1 MTINNNL
8 MNPVPLWTS
17 KNDWYCKKATNHG
30 NCVPPVF
37 PTGMM
42 PKMALTVVGAPNSA
56 SRSITITQDHG
67 MPSDYIR
74 TYTGNVSPNPKNQN
88 NFNGILNAGE
98 HSGQEPIILITNNNG
113 VCSVKF
119 RYWYSD
125 MQGDGYRTR
134 SVYLYDDNEE
144 IENISKDIIESGGHV
159 FQVNINGTNCT
170 FKMSAVN
177 LDYYSSRSISVIL
190 KKLSDE
196 STVATQS
203 FNGEIEGCGLSY
215 NTLRSGS
222 MFLGGT
228 NFTGTFADGV
238 YYIQFT
244 LDGTTYY
251 SEPFMWLTNLN
262 QYLHVTYRRSTPV
275 VTTDNCIVFEFNGTA
290 RSLEAWL
297 PGLLMMPP
305 FTFNDEVDEI
315 DGRKFVRKQ
324 VSYKDEK
331 CEFMCTA
338 YFAEAIRLLWHCDI
352 RTAGTMRVEYM
363 VRPEI
368 GWNNDNHLCTAT
380 LEFQG
385 DTVMQ
390 TNSTAS
396 AYGDSSDSSHQSYD
410 SSFDASFN

>member
-17 KNDWYCKKATNHG
+17 KNDWYCNKATNHG
-30 NCVPPVF
+30 NCVHPVV
-37 PTGMM
+37 PNGMM
-42 PKMALTVVGAPNSA
+42 PKMALTVVWSM
-56 SRSITITQDHG
+56 SSSTTVQITQNSG
-67 MPSDYIR
+67 MPDIYLRSYKGSMPGNLSSGI
-74 TYTGNVSPNPKNQN
+74 TLTG
-88 NFNGILNAGE
+88 LANAGE
-98 HSGQEPIILITNNNG
+98 YPVPNPMPTITLTKMDG
-113 VCSVKF
+113 GFSVKVGGNNV
-119 RYWYSD
+119 S
-125 MQGDGYRTR
+125 
-134 SVYLYDDNEE
+134 LYDNETE
-144 IENISKDIIESGGHV
+144 VSIIPKRVLEDGGNHIYCITYSG
-159 FQVNINGTNCT
+159 TRRT
-170 FKMSAVN
+170 FKMSSFDFVVHTQ
-177 LDYYSSRSISVIL
+177 RTISVSL
-190 KKLSDE
+190 KKVSDD

-203 FNGEIEGCGLSY
+203 FAGEIEGAGEY
-215 NTLRSGS
+215 ANNNMSGS

-244 LDGTTYY
+244 VDGTTYY

-275 VTTDNCIVFEFNGTA
+275 VTTDNCIVFEHNGTA

-352 RTAGTMRVEYM
+352 RTAGGMRVEYM

-368 GWNNDNHLCTAT
+368 DWNTDNHLCTAT

-390 TNSTAS
+390 TNGTAS

-410 SSFDASFN
+410 ASFDASFN

>member
-1 MTINNNL
+1 MVINNNP
-8 MNPVPLWTS
+8 MNPVPLWAS

-42 PKMALTVVGAPNSA
+42 PKMALTVVG
-56 SRSITITQDHG
+56 SISSLTTVQITQDSG
-67 MPSDYIR
+67 MPNIYLRYYEGRVPGNLSSGI
-74 TYTGNVSPNPKNQN
+74 TLTG
-88 NFNGILNAGE
+88 LANAGE
-98 HSGQEPIILITNNNG
+98 YPVPNPMPTITLTKMDG
-113 VCSVKF
+113 GFSVKVGGNNV
-119 RYWYSD
+119 S
-125 MQGDGYRTR
+125 
-134 SVYLYDDNEE
+134 LYDNETE
-144 IENISKDIIESGGHV
+144 VSIIPKRVLEDGVHHIYCITYSG
-159 FQVNINGTNCT
+159 TRRT
-170 FKMSAVN
+170 FKMSSFDFVVHTQ
-177 LDYYSSRSISVIL
+177 RTISVSL
-190 KKLSDE
+190 KKVSDD

-203 FNGEIEGCGLSY
+203 FAGEIEGAGEY
-215 NTLRSGS
+215 ANNNMSGS

-244 LDGTTYY
+244 VDGTTYY

-275 VTTDNCIVFEFNGTA
+275 VTTDNCIVFEHNGTA

-324 VSYKDEK
+324 VSYKAEK

-352 RTAGTMRVEYM
+352 RTAGAMRVEYM

-368 GWNNDNHLCTAT
+368 DWNTDNLLCSAT

-390 TNSTAS
+390 TNGTAS

>member
-30 NCVPPVF
+30 NCVHPVV
-37 PTGMM
+37 PNGMM
-42 PKMALTVVGAPNSA
+42 PKMALTVVWSMSSSTTVQITQNSGMPNIYLRYYEGSVPGNLSSGITLTGLA
-56 SRSITITQDHG
+56 NFGEYPVPNPMPTITLTKIDG
-67 MPSDYIR
+67 GFSVKV
-74 TYTGNVSPNPKNQN
+74 GGNNVS
-88 NFNGILNAGE
+88 
-98 HSGQEPIILITNNNG
+98 
-113 VCSVKF
+113 
-119 RYWYSD
+119 
-125 MQGDGYRTR
+125 
-134 SVYLYDDNEE
+134 LYDNETE
-144 IENISKDIIESGGHV
+144 VSIIPKRVLEDGGHH
-159 FQVNINGTNCT
+159 IYCITYSGTRRT
-170 FKMSAVN
+170 FKMSSFDFVVHTQ
-177 LDYYSSRSISVIL
+177 RTISVSL
-190 KKLSDE
+190 KKVPDD

-203 FNGEIEGCGLSY
+203 FAGEIEGAGEY
-215 NTLRSGS
+215 ANNNMSGS

-244 LDGTTYY
+244 VDGTTYY

-262 QYLHVTYRRSTPV
+262 QYLHVVYRRSTPV
-275 VTTDNCIVFEFNGTA
+275 VTTDNCIVFEYNGTA

-352 RTAGTMRVEYM
+352 RTAGVMKVEYM

-368 GWNNDNHLCTAT
+368 DWNTDNHLCSAK

-390 TNSTAS
+390 TNGTAS

>member
-1 MTINNNL
+1 
-8 MNPVPLWTS
+8 
-17 KNDWYCKKATNHG
+17 
-30 NCVPPVF
+30 
-37 PTGMM
+37 
-42 PKMALTVVGAPNSA
+42 
-56 SRSITITQDHG
+56 
-67 MPSDYIR
+67 
-74 TYTGNVSPNPKNQN
+74 
-88 NFNGILNAGE
+88 
-98 HSGQEPIILITNNNG
+98 
-113 VCSVKF
+113 
-119 RYWYSD
+119 
-125 MQGDGYRTR
+125 
-134 SVYLYDDNEE
+134 
-144 IENISKDIIESGGHV
+144 
-159 FQVNINGTNCT
+159 
-170 FKMSAVN
+170 
-177 LDYYSSRSISVIL
+177 
-190 KKLSDE
+190 
-196 STVATQS
+196 
-203 FNGEIEGCGLSY
+203 
-215 NTLRSGS
+215 

>member
-42 PKMALTVVGAPNSA
+42 PKMALTVVG
-56 SRSITITQDHG
+56 SISSLTTVQITQNSG
-67 MPSDYIR
+67 MPNIYLRYYEGRVPGNLSSGI
-74 TYTGNVSPNPKNQN
+74 TLTG
-88 NFNGILNAGE
+88 LANAGE
-98 HSGQEPIILITNNNG
+98 SPVPNPMPTITLTKMDG
-113 VCSVKF
+113 GFSVKVGGNNV
-119 RYWYSD
+119 S
-125 MQGDGYRTR
+125 
-134 SVYLYDDNEE
+134 LYDNETE
-144 IENISKDIIESGGHV
+144 VSIIPKRVLEDGGNHIYCITYSG
-159 FQVNINGTNCT
+159 TRRT
-170 FKMSAVN
+170 FKMSSFDFVVHTQRN
-177 LDYYSSRSISVIL
+177 ISASV
-190 KKLSDE
+190 KKVSDD

-203 FNGEIEGCGLSY
+203 FAGEIEGAGEY
-215 NTLRSGS
+215 ANNNMSGS

-244 LDGTTYY
+244 VDGTTYY

-262 QYLHVTYRRSTPV
+262 QYLHVVYRRSTPV
-275 VTTDNCIVFEFNGTA
+275 VTTDNCIVFEYNGTA

-297 PGLLMMPP
+297 PGLLLMPP

-352 RTAGTMRVEYM
+352 RTAGAMRVEYM

-368 GWNNDNHLCTAT
+368 DWNTDNHLCSAT

-390 TNSTAS
+390 TNGTAS

>member
-42 PKMALTVVGAPNSA
+42 PKMALTVVG
-56 SRSITITQDHG
+56 SISSLTTVQITQNSG
-67 MPSDYIR
+67 MPNIYLRYYEGRVPGNLSSGI
-74 TYTGNVSPNPKNQN
+74 TLTG
-88 NFNGILNAGE
+88 LANAGE
-98 HSGQEPIILITNNNG
+98 SPVPNPMPTITLTKIDG
-113 VCSVKF
+113 GFSVKVGGNNV
-119 RYWYSD
+119 S
-125 MQGDGYRTR
+125 
-134 SVYLYDDNEE
+134 LYDNETE
-144 IENISKDIIESGGHV
+144 VSIIPKRVLEDGGNHIYCITYSG
-159 FQVNINGTNCT
+159 TRRT
-170 FKMSAVN
+170 FKMSSFDFVVHTQRN
-177 LDYYSSRSISVIL
+177 ISVSL
-190 KKLSDE
+190 KKVSDD

-203 FNGEIEGCGLSY
+203 FAGEIEGAGEY
-215 NTLRSGS
+215 ANNNMSGS

-244 LDGTTYY
+244 VDGTTYY

-275 VTTDNCIVFEFNGTA
+275 VTTDNCIVFEHNGTA

-352 RTAGTMRVEYM
+352 RTAGGMKVEYM

-368 GWNNDNHLCTAT
+368 DWNTDNHLCSAT

-390 TNSTAS
+390 TNGTAS

-410 SSFDASFN
+410 ASFDASFN

>member
-42 PKMALTVVGAPNSA
+42 PKMALTVVGSISSLTTVQITQNSGMPNIYLRYYEGNMPGNLSSGITLTGLA
-56 SRSITITQDHG
+56 NVGEYPVPNPMPTITLTKMDG
-67 MPSDYIR
+67 GFSVKV
-74 TYTGNVSPNPKNQN
+74 GGNNVS
-88 NFNGILNAGE
+88 
-98 HSGQEPIILITNNNG
+98 
-113 VCSVKF
+113 
-119 RYWYSD
+119 
-125 MQGDGYRTR
+125 
-134 SVYLYDDNEE
+134 LYDNETE
-144 IENISKDIIESGGHV
+144 VSIIPKRVLEDGGNHIYCITYSG
-159 FQVNINGTNCT
+159 TRRT
-170 FKMSAVN
+170 FKMSSFDFVVHTQRN
-177 LDYYSSRSISVIL
+177 ISASV
-190 KKLSDE
+190 KKVSDD

-203 FNGEIEGCGLSY
+203 FAGEIEGAGEY
-215 NTLRSGS
+215 ANNNMSGS

-244 LDGTTYY
+244 VDGTTYY

-262 QYLHVTYRRSTPV
+262 QYLHVVYRRSTPV
-275 VTTDNCIVFEFNGTA
+275 VTTDNCIVFEYNGTA

-297 PGLLMMPP
+297 PGLLLMPP

-352 RTAGTMRVEYM
+352 RTAGAMRVEYM

-368 GWNNDNHLCTAT
+368 DWNTDNHLCSAT

-390 TNSTAS
+390 TNGTAS

-410 SSFDASFN
+410 ASFDASFN

>member
-1 MTINNNL
+1 MVINNNP

-17 KNDWYCKKATNHG
+17 KNDWYCKKVTNHG

-42 PKMALTVVGAPNSA
+42 PKMALTVVGSISSSTTVRITQNSNMPAVYIRYYEGSKPGNISDGVTLTGLVNKGEYPAPNPMPA
-56 SRSITITQDHG
+56 ITL
-67 MPSDYIR
+67 
-74 TYTGNVSPNPKNQN
+74 VKV
-88 NFNGILNAGE
+88 NGGFE
-98 HSGQEPIILITNNNG
+98 
-113 VCSVKF
+113 
-119 RYWYSD
+119 
-125 MQGDGYRTR
+125 
-134 SVYLYDDNEE
+134 
-144 IENISKDIIESGGHV
+144 
-159 FQVNINGTNCT
+159 
-170 FKMSAVN
+170 VN
-177 LDYYSSRSISVIL
+177 LDGHDVSLYDNETEVSVIPKNVLEDGNNHIYCITYQDTRCTFQMSSFDFVVHTQRTISASL
-190 KKLSDE
+190 KKVSDD

-203 FNGEIEGCGLSY
+203 FIGDIEGCGIY
-215 NTLRSGS
+215 YGPNMSGS
-222 MFLGGT
+222 MFIGGT

-262 QYLHVTYRRSTPV
+262 QYLHVVYRRSTPV
-275 VTTDNCIVFEFNGTA
+275 VTTDNCIVFEYNGTA

-368 GWNNDNHLCTAT
+368 DWNTDNHLCDVK

-390 TNSTAS
+390 TNGTAS

>member
-1 MTINNNL
+1 MSSFDFVVHTQRTI
-8 MNPVPLWTS
+8 
-17 KNDWYCKKATNHG
+17 
-30 NCVPPVF
+30 
-37 PTGMM
+37 
-42 PKMALTVVGAPNSA
+42 SA
-56 SRSITITQDHG
+56 S
-67 MPSDYIR
+67 
-74 TYTGNVSPNPKNQN
+74 
-88 NFNGILNAGE
+88 
-98 HSGQEPIILITNNNG
+98 
-113 VCSVKF
+113 
-119 RYWYSD
+119 
-125 MQGDGYRTR
+125 
-134 SVYLYDDNEE
+134 
-144 IENISKDIIESGGHV
+144 
-159 FQVNINGTNCT
+159 
-170 FKMSAVN
+170 
-177 LDYYSSRSISVIL
+177 L
-190 KKLSDE
+190 KKVSDD

-203 FNGEIEGCGLSY
+203 FIGDIEGCGIY
-215 NTLRSGS
+215 YGPNMSGS
-222 MFLGGT
+222 MFIGGT

-262 QYLHVTYRRSTPV
+262 QYLHVVYRRSTPV
-275 VTTDNCIVFEFNGTA
+275 VTTDNCIVFEYNGTA

-352 RTAGTMRVEYM
+352 RTAGGMRVEYM

-368 GWNNDNHLCTAT
+368 DWNTDNHLCDVK

-390 TNSTAS
+390 TNGTAS